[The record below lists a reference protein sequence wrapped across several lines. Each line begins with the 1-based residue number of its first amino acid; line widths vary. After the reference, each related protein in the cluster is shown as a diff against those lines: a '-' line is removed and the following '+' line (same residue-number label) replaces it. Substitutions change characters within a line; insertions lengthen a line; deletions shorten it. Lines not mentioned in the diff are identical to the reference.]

1 MKRIKSQGLGVNTLY
16 APLSDSMVIENLSG
30 VAERQWYYAT
40 GTSWAPDYS
49 RTPLIL
55 RPVVT
60 AVNPETGES
69 FKPQYTSVLWIETL
83 ENGTKTEFTSESGV
97 SGYSVAADGTLTI
110 TKNVPVG
117 SVGFMLTCIVTYADS
132 RRGVNYQKE
141 ESITIGCSQAAEET
155 YKIQLTPDH
164 QYYNPMAGDN
174 PVKTIAAK
182 AFRGETDVTSST
194 KFFWYYIHNGN
205 EVLIEDNPTI
215 AAAVD
220 PCLAYVSGQG
230 TALLTVNAD
239 CESED
244 LTFVCRIAD
253 SASATAPN
261 IEHVSKRATVRWKI
275 PTIRGIVTSPNG
287 DTARESMTE
296 HEFDVMYRQ
305 GGRDIADAIAK
316 ERIIRHWTRK
326 RTDQAGIVDMGYK
339 PTAKVKETDLING
352 VGAQVNVNAD
362 GYLVGPQ
369 KVVTHNGNIMT
380 QVVNGVTCAVIG
392 REVLDSE

>member
-1 MKRIKSQGLGVNTLY
+1 MKRIKSQSLGVNTLF
-16 APLSDSMVIENLSG
+16 APLSDSLVIENVSG

-55 RPVVT
+55 RPIVT

-69 FKPQYTSVLWIETL
+69 FRPQLTSVVWVETL
-83 ENGTKTEFTSESGV
+83 ENGTITEFTSESGIT
-97 SGYSVAADGTLTI
+97 GYSVAADGTLTM

-117 SVGFMLTCIVTYADS
+117 STGLMLTCIATYVDS

-141 ESITIGCSQAAEET
+141 ETITIGCSQAAEET
-155 YKIQLTPDH
+155 YKIQLTPDR

-182 AFRGETDVTSST
+182 AFRGETDVTANV
-194 KFFWYYIHNGN
+194 KFFWYYIHKGA
-205 EVLIEDNPTI
+205 EVLIENNPTI

-220 PCLAYVSGQG
+220 PCLAYISGQG
-230 TALLTVNAD
+230 TALLTINAD
-239 CESED
+239 YENED

-253 SASATAPN
+253 NTSATAPN

-275 PTIRGIVTSPNG
+275 PAIRGIVNSPNG
-287 DTARESMTE
+287 DTARENITE
-296 HEFDVMYRQ
+296 HEFNVLYRQ
-305 GGRDIADAIAK
+305 GGRDISDDIAK
-316 ERIIRHWTRK
+316 ERIIRHWSRK
-326 RTDQAGIVDMGYK
+326 RVDQSGVVDLGRS
-339 PTAKVKETDLING
+339 PSVKVKESHLLNG

-362 GYLVGPQ
+362 GFLLSPYKAVMQDG
-369 KVVTHNGNIMT
+369 KVVT
-380 QVVNGVTCAVIG
+380 QVVDGKTYIVLG
-392 REVLDSE
+392 REVEDSE